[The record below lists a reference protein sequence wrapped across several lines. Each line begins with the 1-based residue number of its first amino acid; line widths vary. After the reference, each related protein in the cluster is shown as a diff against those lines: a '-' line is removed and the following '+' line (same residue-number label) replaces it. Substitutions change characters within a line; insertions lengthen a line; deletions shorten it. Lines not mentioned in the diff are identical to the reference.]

1 MGHSSLVGRIADSS
15 QVPRVPLRGNT
26 FWSGESWL
34 RFTGKVHSEELR
46 FLVIEDENAT
56 PCAVAPL
63 MVCTPDRGPFFHRIP
78 GVVGDERSFGAVATL
93 SEEERTWYEK
103 QQPHLDDLRRD
114 QYPSVALGARGSDH
128 GVRFALDAPVPPDQ
142 VMAALPRLLA
152 AAAAELG
159 CRSYGVLSLTA
170 AEERAMRAAAADEGY
185 QRLVMGADATQTPV
199 AADSY
204 EEYLAAMPSHR
215 RRGLRR
221 EMKLYRDS
229 GLHTVVQ
236 SGPESISDQLAEFQ
250 ARLRTKHGM
259 PDAEALTRAE
269 FADLRETVG
278 DHSLVFR
285 AERDG
290 KLVGFAMCLYD
301 RERRE
306 IYGRSVGFDDA
317 DPASRY
323 CYFVLAYQEIPAWSA
338 RHGISRIWYGMSTSE
353 AKRARGCTLIPLHG
367 LVHFSGPGAETLHRV
382 GRLQSLSEQR
392 RLAALGCVFE

>member
-1 MGHSSLVGRIADSS
+1 MGQFTLAGRVADHSE
-15 QVPRVPLRGNT
+15 VPRVPLRGNT

-34 RFTGKVHSEELR
+34 RFTARANGRELR
-46 FLVIEDENAT
+46 FLVIEDEHGT

-63 MVCTPDRGPFFHRIP
+63 MVCTADRGPFFHRIP
-78 GVVGDERSFGAVATL
+78 GIIGDERSFGDVTRL
-93 SEEERTWYEK
+93 SEPERTWYEK
-103 QQPHLDDLRRD
+103 HLPELDDLRAD
-114 QYPSVALGARGSDH
+114 QYPAVALGARGSDH
-128 GVRFALDAPVPPDQ
+128 GVRFALESPVPPDE
-142 VMAALPRLLA
+142 VMRALPRLLA
-152 AAAAELG
+152 TAAAELG
-159 CRSYGVLSLTA
+159 CRGYGILSLTA
-170 AEERAMRAAAADEGY
+170 AEERMMRSAAADEGY
-185 QRLVMGADATQTPV
+185 HQVLLGADAVQTPV
-199 AADSY
+199 PADSY
-204 EEYLAAMPSHR
+204 DAYLQTMSSNR

-221 EMKLYRDS
+221 EMKLYRES
-229 GLHTVVQ
+229 GLRTTVQ

-250 ARLRTKHGM
+250 ARLRTKHDM

-290 KLVGFAMCLYD
+290 RLVGFAMCLHD
-301 RERRE
+301 RERQE

-353 AKRARGCTLIPLHG
+353 AKRARGCTLVPLHG
-367 LVHFSGPGAETLHRV
+367 LVHFRGPGADTLYRV
-382 GRLQSLSEQR
+382 GELQSLGERR
-392 RLAALGCVFE
+392 RLTALGCEF